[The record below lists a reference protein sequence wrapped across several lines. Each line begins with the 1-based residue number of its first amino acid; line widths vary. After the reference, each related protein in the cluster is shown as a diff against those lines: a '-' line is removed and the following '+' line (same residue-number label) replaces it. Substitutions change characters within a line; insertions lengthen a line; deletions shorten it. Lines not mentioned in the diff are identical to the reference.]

1 MLSSRK
7 GEEELDNEK
16 QVQHSLGGNNGDYR
30 DCYVHPGPNLMGPG
44 LARASLPP
52 QQGTGGEIA
61 LEDFEYLAD
70 LMGKMDNPD
79 ASPAKDV
86 YTNLAE
92 LYDKAGDKGK
102 AERFRKLAENL

>member
-1 MLSSRK
+1 
-7 GEEELDNEK
+7 
-16 QVQHSLGGNNGDYR
+16 
-30 DCYVHPGPNLMGPG
+30 
-44 LARASLPP
+44 
-52 QQGTGGEIA
+52 
-61 LEDFEYLAD
+61 
-70 LMGKMDNPD
+70 MGKMDNPD